1 MNNDHSEPGMQRYR
15 LPVSK
20 IMVGALFICWS
31 NWKKLVKGLLP
42 TAALIFTV
50 GLAWQLSGI
59 RLNNPASIFFVALSL
74 LLFAK
79 FAVICHRLVLVDFSA
94 SSQWIPPFSWSLRE
108 TYYLRRMIIAY
119 ALTSVGSILISLVP
133 LAMVAQSLPESQ
145 RNDPNALLP
154 FAMLFAG
161 IPAIYLLA
169 RLSLVFPATA
179 VDAQTGI
186 GWAWNKSRGNG
197 LRIAV
202 IVGLIPWLSLVVEYF
217 MTKLMPGIFAAI
229 AANIINYVLIAV
241 ELTALSLAYREMVQ
255 PGQTSKSD

>member
-1 MNNDHSEPGMQRYR
+1 MQRYR

-50 GLAWQLSGI
+50 GLVWQLSGI
-59 RLNNPASIFFVALSL
+59 RLNNPVSIFFAVLSL

-79 FAVICHRLVLVDFSA
+79 FAVTCHRLVLVDFNA
-94 SSQWIPPFSWSLRE
+94 DDRWTLPFSWSVRE
-108 TYYLRRMIIAY
+108 SVFLRRMIIVY
-119 ALTSVGSILISLVP
+119 AITSVGSILISLVP
-133 LAMVAQSLPESQ
+133 LAMVAQSIPESQ
-145 RNDPNALLP
+145 RNDPATLLP

-161 IPAIYLLA
+161 IPAIYFLA

-186 GWAWNKSRGNG
+186 GQAWNQSRGNG
-197 LRIAV
+197 LRIAI
-202 IVGLIPWLSLVVEYF
+202 IVGLIPWLSLAVEYF
-217 MTKLMPGIFAAI
+217 MSKLVPGVFAAI
-229 AANIINYVLIAV
+229 AANIINYVLITI
-241 ELTALSLAYREMVQ
+241 ELIALSLAYREMVQ
-255 PGQTSKSD
+255 QGKAAGSDGN